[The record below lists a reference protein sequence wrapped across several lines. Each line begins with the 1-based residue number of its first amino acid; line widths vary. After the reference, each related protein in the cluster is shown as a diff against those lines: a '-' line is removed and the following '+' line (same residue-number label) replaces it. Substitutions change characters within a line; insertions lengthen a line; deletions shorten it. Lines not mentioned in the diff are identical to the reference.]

1 MERRTLSAKVV
12 ERSLDVPL
20 MATEGTEFD
29 GMFVLGA
36 EKGLAEKG
44 LVLPATGAE
53 NGFAFFELAAEGVTP
68 NMLLPRVGGS
78 AVVEGFA

>member
-12 ERSLDVPL
+12 ERSLGVPL
-20 MATEGTEFD
+20 MATEGTESG

-53 NGFAFFELAAEGVTP
+53 NGFAFLELAAEGVTP
-68 NMLLPRVGGS
+68 NTLLPRVGG
-78 AVVEGFA
+78 AGVEGFG

>member
-12 ERSLDVPL
+12 ERLLGMPL
-20 MATEGTEFD
+20 MATEGTGFG

-36 EKGLAEKG
+36 EKGLAGKR
-44 LVLPATGAE
+44 LVLPPTGAE
-53 NGFAFFELAAEGVTP
+53 NGFVFVELAAEGVTP
-68 NMLLPRVGGS
+68 NMLLPRVGGA